1 VKRKRKERGA
11 WSAAGTFLRWWRC
24 EAGEG
29 VGLGKA
35 VGGRHQPGPTDKRW
49 AADASPAVVRSV
61 PRQGR
66 EGGTDGWPPCYSAGW
81 HGREPTADV
90 WAPQHSTGGLELV
103 CGASL

>member
-66 EGGTDGWPPCYSAGW
+66 EGALMGGPHATVQGGTVESRQLMC
-81 HGREPTADV
+81 
-90 WAPQHSTGGLELV
+90 GLHNTVLV
-103 CGASL
+103 D